1 MIPIKVK
8 LAKNNR
14 IESERLILRPVTLK
28 DAPDM
33 YEYAQDEETTYYVFE
48 RHTSLEKTEEAIT
61 EYFLEDPFGKF
72 GIELKGTGKMIGTI
86 DLRIKSE
93 DKRAIIGYTL
103 NKAFHGKG
111 YMTEAAQR
119 VLKLGFET
127 LGLDCIAALHDER
140 NAVSGKVMERLGMKK
155 EGTLRHVGKW
165 KQGEWFNDVYY
176 SILKSEYDE
185 QMREQDQ

>member
-72 GIELKGTGKMIGTI
+72 
-86 DLRIKSE
+86 
-93 DKRAIIGYTL
+93 
-103 NKAFHGKG
+103 
-111 YMTEAAQR
+111 
-119 VLKLGFET
+119 
-127 LGLDCIAALHDER
+127 
-140 NAVSGKVMERLGMKK
+140 
-155 EGTLRHVGKW
+155 
-165 KQGEWFNDVYY
+165 
-176 SILKSEYDE
+176 
-185 QMREQDQ
+185 